1 MIELD
6 NVSVSFAQEQVL
18 SGLSVYIKRGDKVAL
33 VGPSGCGKSTVL
45 NLIMGFVRPANGAV
59 RINGIA
65 MSEQTIG
72 AIRQQISWLP
82 QELSLKVDSVRE
94 LFYYPFTFKIN
105 RAKHPSDAEV
115 ARIFGELGLDIGL
128 LDKSLLEISGG
139 QKQRVVLASVLL
151 LKKGILLLDEPTS
164 ALDVDSKNAIVA
176 LVKRLEGVTVVAA
189 THDREWIGA
198 MDQVVELNRM

>member
-6 NVSVSFAQEQVL
+6 NISVSFAQEQVL

-59 RINGIA
+59 KINGVA

-94 LFYYPFTFKIN
+94 LFYYPFTFKVN
-105 RAKHPSDAEV
+105 RAKYPSDAEV